1 MSWDDNYTKM
11 AKMDTFFVMSAYII
25 GASVD
30 NYYIDYCLFLHH
42 SLKM

>member
-11 AKMDTFFVMSAYII
+11 AKMDTFFVVSAYII

-30 NYYIDYCLFLHH
+30 ITILIIAYFCMIH
-42 SLKM
+42 